1 MPTLSEAA
9 SLSILTEIHQN
20 RPSGIISH
28 GIVSGGAYIDY
39 GDSNPTPAQDDGP
52 VFWKHQRGNMDEE
65 PEPDEVR
72 ADLVFEFIKT
82 NMTENGLEELRVQ
95 AQTLGKLLVNARA
108 NGQVG
113 FSDELVQR
121 IAQVMKEQ
129 EFRARGYWQWFDRS
143 TVKRFMDK
151 TNVRLSFTDVE
162 RFPRPIPAEPA
173 AIIRQL
179 QEAKVFDELVILHMN
194 PTGEQAVSFSER
206 IKKKD
211 PILFGVC
218 RHNTERLFYITD
230 WVDEVCDLTM
240 DKLLDAIHIYDA
252 DFQLSTMAPVSEDT
266 LQEALKLAGTRLDQ
280 LNAAKPASYREDL
293 AVTAIE
299 EQGFSWGLFKKVIGA
314 LWRSRSARRGRRG
327 GIMVHTSSSGSAQG
341 WRR

>member
-1 MPTLSEAA
+1 MNTLTDTAA
-9 SLSILTEIHQN
+9 LSILTEIHQN
-20 RPSGIISH
+20 RPSGIVSH
-28 GIVSGGAYIDY
+28 GLVSGGAYVDY
-39 GDSNPTPAQDDGP
+39 GASDSSPAQEANYP
-52 VFWKHQRGNMDEE
+52 TTWKKHRGDDEE
-65 PEPDEVR
+65 PARDEVR

-82 NMTENGLEELRVQ
+82 NMTENALEDLRAQ
-95 AQTLGKLLVNARA
+95 AQTLGQLLVNARA

-129 EFRARGYWQWFDRS
+129 EFRVRGYAKWFDRQ
-143 TVKRFMDK
+143 VIRRFMER

-179 QEAKVFDELVILHMN
+179 QEAKVFDELVILHMD

-240 DKLLDAIHIYDA
+240 DKLLAAIHDYEA
-252 DFQLSTMAPVSEDT
+252 DFQLSTVGPVSEDT

-280 LNAAKPASYREDL
+280 LGAAKPVSYREDL

-299 EQGFSWGLFKKVIGA
+299 EQGFSWGLFKKVLGA
-314 LWRSRSARRGRRG
+314 LWRSRRTQKGPRGILARSGVGMVQRR
-327 GIMVHTSSSGSAQG
+327 V
-341 WRR
+341 R